1 MLLSIQTPCSWL
13 LWKHVT
19 GRRCEKCQE
28 ADTMRISSRIK
39 KPKNKTQIDS
49 WEWMLNEFVIW
60 NQKNFWLTS
69 QIRCRRCASG
79 FCNLAMCSAF
89 PPYNLKPTGLK
100 ASFKSKAEQKQ
111 LHSNVFMDPFP
122 SYLSFSFL
130 YIHVYLHLS
139 LRALRRVHGR
149 EHHVPRRDRGGDGS
163 HPAAARSPGAPG
175 VRAALHVSFLN
186 CQFLCFCK
194 TTPNR
199 MKVRFQWKIENTQPR
214 MNQTTWEFFASSD
227 HSILQH
233 KVGSREWRREEW
245 RLYMLK

>member
-100 ASFKSKAEQKQ
+100 ASFESKAEQKQ
-111 LHSNVFMDPFP
+111 RMFLWTRFLPIFLSHSCIFMFT
-122 SYLSFSFL
+122 SICLSGHSDVSMAESTMSPEE
-130 YIHVYLHLS
+130 IEVEMARIQR
-139 LRALRRVHGR
+139 LREVLV
-149 EHHVPRRDRGGDGS
+149 
-163 HPAAARSPGAPG
+163 
-175 VRAALHVSFLN
+175 
-186 CQFLCFCK
+186 
-194 TTPNR
+194 
-199 MKVRFQWKIENTQPR
+199 
-214 MNQTTWEFFASSD
+214 
-227 HSILQH
+227 
-233 KVGSREWRREEW
+233 RRESELRFMW
-245 RLYMLK
+245 VF